1 MCVNVAQSIHSLEGR
16 MRNNVLGQ
24 KHNQRPLSVTRAIQQ
39 GANTIS
45 EAFLFS
51 VAAALILG
59 ETWRLA
65 NY

>member
-1 MCVNVAQSIHSLEGR
+1 
-16 MRNNVLGQ
+16 MRNNVKKK
-24 KHNQRPLSVTRAIQQ
+24 KHNQRPLSETRAIQQ